1 MTLRHITFLLGLTAL
16 ACVGCSQ
23 TATAPTRQSPSAEHD
38 QSTVVQVCR
47 ITAELLG
54 VNSADVEPSTS
65 LGDLGADELDIVEL
79 VMELEEHFDVFITDE
94 AIGEVTGDEQW
105 QAGADKLTMSKL
117 AEIVDEGK
125 RGP

>member
-1 MTLRHITFLLGLTAL
+1 
-16 ACVGCSQ
+16 
-23 TATAPTRQSPSAEHD
+23 
-38 QSTVVQVCR
+38 VVQVCR